1 MSCLNVVGSRST
13 QNTSKRDLYEDVKKP
28 TKEALK
34 VMVDVQHDT
43 PKKRTLTLSSDWY
56 SDFLTGTI
64 DTPTTSHRHRC
75 SSPGIRGRKG
85 LPLSLRRRRGGGEC
99 VRAREGMNLCLV
111 RVEHL
116 YSRSYTAC

>member
-1 MSCLNVVGSRST
+1 
-13 QNTSKRDLYEDVKKP
+13 
-28 TKEALK
+28 
-34 VMVDVQHDT
+34 MVDVQHDT

-85 LPLSLRRRRGGGEC
+85 LSLSLRRRRGGGEC
-99 VRAREGMNLCLV
+99 VRARECVWFVLNTSAVVPTLLA
-111 RVEHL
+111 RIITQ
-116 YSRSYTAC
+116 SFA